1 VAPVDA
7 MFGTGLEWGTACR
20 LSASAAE
27 QHTPHRQWATTVG
40 YVDRKKRW
48 REALSSLQEKY
59 LLLHFPW
66 FP

>member
-48 REALSSLQEKY
+48 REALSSL
-59 LLLHFPW
+59 
-66 FP
+66 